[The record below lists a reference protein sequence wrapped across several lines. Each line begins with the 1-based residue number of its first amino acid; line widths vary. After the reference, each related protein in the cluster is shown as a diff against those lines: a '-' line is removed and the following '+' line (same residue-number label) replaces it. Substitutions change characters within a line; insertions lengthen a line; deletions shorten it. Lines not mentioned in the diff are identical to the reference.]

1 MESFKMKIIAGG
13 CSFTYNNEMT
23 WTGEVAKHHD
33 LINMG
38 SCAAGNDYI
47 ARSVIH
53 EMYKHENPILVC
65 QWSGIHRRSHY
76 INHRHTLHRDLV
88 SGDWPD
94 WAGDYTRIDQDAVKQ
109 QDFWVKTG
117 GNNISKP
124 GSSDIIHNAFV
135 KPYAKYFYSD
145 EQALVES
152 LENILRVQYY
162 CSSKKIPNIMFWW
175 KKELENYDMGRFS
188 KELYDKVLE
197 QDTVWLEDLGSWCVK
212 NTDLLQ
218 KDLDEGNHPTLQ
230 QHQSYA
236 REVILPTIDK
246 IK

>member
-1 MESFKMKIIAGG
+1 MKIIAGG

-23 WTGEVAKHHD
+23 WAGEVAKEYE
-33 LINMG
+33 LTNMG

-53 EMYKHENPILVC
+53 EMDKHESNIILVC
-65 QWSGIHRRSHY
+65 QWSGIHRRSYY
-76 INHRHTLHRDLV
+76 INHRHMLHRDLV

-94 WAGDYTRIDQDAVKQ
+94 WAGDYTQINEDAVKQ
-109 QDFWVKTG
+109 QEFWIKTG

-124 GSSDIIHNAFV
+124 GSNDSIHNFFV
-135 KPYAKYFYSD
+135 KPYAKYFYSE
-145 EQALVES
+145 EQSLVES

-162 CSSKKIPNIMFWW
+162 CSSRKIQNIMFWW
-175 KKELENYDMGRFS
+175 KKELENYKMSRYS
-188 KELYDKVLE
+188 KQLYEQVLK
-197 QDTVWLEDLGSWCVK
+197 QNTVWLEDLGSWCIE
-212 NTDLLQ
+212 NANLLQ

-236 REVILPTIDK
+236 RQVVLPSISK
-246 IK
+246 LIQ

>member
-1 MESFKMKIIAGG
+1 MKIIAGG

-23 WTGEVAKHHD
+23 WAGEVAKEHE

-53 EMYKHENPILVC
+53 EMDKQESNIMLVC

-76 INHRHTLHRDLV
+76 INHRHTLHRRLI

-94 WAGDYTRIDQDAVKQ
+94 WAGDYTRINEDAVKQ
-109 QDFWVKTG
+109 QEFWIKTG

-124 GSSDIIHNAFV
+124 GSSEIIHDFFV
-135 KPYAKYFYSD
+135 KPYAKYFYSE
-145 EQALVES
+145 EQSLVES

-162 CSSKKIPNIMFWW
+162 CNSRKIPNIMFWW
-175 KKELENYDMGRFS
+175 KKELENYEMSRYS
-188 KELYDKVLE
+188 KQLYEQVLK
-197 QDTVWLEDLGSWCVK
+197 QDTVWLEDLGSWCVE

-218 KDLDEGNHPTLQ
+218 KDLDEGNHPTLG

-236 REVILPTIDK
+236 RQVVLPSISK
-246 IK
+246 LM